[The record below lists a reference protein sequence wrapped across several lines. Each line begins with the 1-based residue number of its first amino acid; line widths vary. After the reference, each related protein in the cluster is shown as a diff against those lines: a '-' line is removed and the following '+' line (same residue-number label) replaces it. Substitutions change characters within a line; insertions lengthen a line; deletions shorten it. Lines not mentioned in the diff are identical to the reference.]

1 MIEQEITMD
10 DVIQLLGEQVHE
22 LSQLTEL
29 VLELKSQN
37 ERLLKGL
44 TLCYKL
50 LEERPAVPTM
60 AAAADEIITEP
71 VAGQLCVNKLEG
83 KYYFSVKVPK
93 WMKHGV
99 RVWPEVL
106 ESVGINPDGRQLDY
120 EPIDMTGWMCQY
132 ILGENGNPKKAIA
145 LTRPH

>member
-1 MIEQEITMD
+1 MVEQEITMD

-60 AAAADEIITEP
+60 AAAAAEIVTEP
-71 VAGQLCVNKLEG
+71 VTGPLEVNLLGG
-83 KYYFSVKVPK
+83 KFYYAVKVPS
-93 WMKHGV
+93 WQQYGV
-99 RVWPEVL
+99 RVWPEL
-106 ESVGINPDGRQLDY
+106 LQQVGIEESSIDIRQPPDL
-120 EPIDMTGWMCQY
+120 TGWMCQY
-132 ILGENGNPKKAIA
+132 VLGDNGNPKKAIA
-145 LTRPH
+145 LTLPH